1 MSDTANRSPR
11 WPRDFGRILVVDDEP
26 DFVDTLGELLNAT
39 GFSAETTTDPGD
51 ALDRV
56 ARGDY
61 ALLIADLIMPG
72 LDGMELLRRV
82 RESSPDTEVVIA
94 TGYGTVE
101 TAVEAIRAGAA
112 DFLTKPF
119 ESRRIVEVIGRVMEM
134 RRLRMENR
142 RLREQLAA
150 LSGFRPATL
159 LELPPDKLQSDP
171 PAPPPAGV
179 SEDPATPT
187 RPLAEV
193 EREAIV
199 AALKRLRGNLSRAA
213 RELGVSRTSLYDR
226 ISRHGLPSPS
236 RYRTGGDYTP
246 QG

>member
-1 MSDTANRSPR
+1 MSVDTNKSPC

-26 DFVDTLGELLNAT
+26 DFVETLGELLNAT
-39 GFSAETTTDPGD
+39 GFSADTTTDPAN
-51 ALDRV
+51 ALERI

-61 ALLIADLIMPG
+61 ALLIADLVMPG

-142 RLREQLAA
+142 RLRAQLAA
-150 LSGFRPATL
+150 RPGPATS
-159 LELPPDKLQSDP
+159 ERLPDGLQSD
-171 PAPPPAGV
+171 ATSSSPAGV
-179 SEDPATPT
+179 SEGVAAPT
-187 RPLAEV
+187 RPLADV
-193 EREAIV
+193 EREAIG
-199 AALKRLRGNLSRAA
+199 AALERFEGNLSRAA

-226 ISRHGLPSPS
+226 IGRYGLPTPS
-236 RYRTGGDYTP
+236 QYRSKDSYVS
-246 QG
+246 QD

>member
-26 DFVDTLGELLNAT
+26 DFVDTLGELLSAT
-39 GFSAETTTDPGD
+39 GLSAETTTDPGD

-94 TGYGTVE
+94 TAYGTVE

-112 DFLTKPF
+112 DFLAKPF

-142 RLREQLAA
+142 QLREQLAA
-150 LSGFRPATL
+150 LSRTAMLSEHRPD
-159 LELPPDKLQSDP
+159 ELQSDSASARP
-171 PAPPPAGV
+171 GRV

-187 RPLAEV
+187 RSLAEV
-193 EREAIV
+193 ERDAIV

-226 ISRHGLPSPS
+226 ISRYDLPNPS
-236 RYRTGGDYTP
+236 DYRSRGS
-246 QG
+246 